1 MVISDTARLLI
12 KKLRGEARMI
22 LVSHNELVA
31 VTSKAFSGLRLP
43 YGEADLIANMVAD
56 LEMVG
61 LHGIKHFI
69 TALNYLNQ
77 TNVKPCN
84 ITFESD
90 SEINIDL
97 NNESILCHLPTIL
110 GYISDKLLENNN
122 VKLNIEN
129 CCNRWLAFGELCK
142 LSKDGISIKTCWDD
156 FFEPITIKYLLNSG
170 NKLPE
175 IYINNLMSRDNDGS
189 FIASRKL
196 TIELS
201 NSTFALP
208 SAADYQQHIS
218 SAELKRYQEDS
229 WSNGIS
235 IQLSDWEK
243 LKESSQAILVPSGNV
258 I

>member
-1 MVISDTARLLI
+1 
-12 KKLRGEARMI
+12 MI

-31 VTSKAFSGLRLP
+31 VISKAFSGLRLP

-110 GYISDKLLENNN
+110 GYISDKLLGNNN
-122 VKLNIEN
+122 VKLSIEN

-142 LSKDGISIKTCWDD
+142 LSKDGISINACWND
-156 FFEPITIKYLLNSG
+156 FIEPIRIKYLLNSG
-170 NKLPE
+170 NELPE
-175 IYINNLMSRDNDGS
+175 IYINKLMGTDEGEAS
-189 FIASRKL
+189 IASRKL
-196 TIELS
+196 TIEFS
-201 NSTFALP
+201 NGKFVLP
-208 SAADYQQHIS
+208 VPSEYMQHFS
-218 SAELKRYQEDS
+218 SAQLKKYQEES
-229 WSNGIS
+229 WAKGIS
-235 IQLSDWEK
+235 IQEVDWGK
-243 LKESSQAILVPSGNV
+243 LKESSQAILVPRGKV